1 MSEVSQRIAR
11 IMHRQCCQYPGGIQS
26 IARILSQEDGR
37 AESTIYNDLS
47 PNMKQRPNGEMKE
60 PQPKVSDLIRVQELV
75 GNLDALNAL
84 NAHFGMIAVSMGA
97 IHPDMPTVE
106 TEMLQDVPSVVELH
120 KAIDEYLAGKCG
132 QEKVLAALDFAT
144 QDLRQTVVRAFEDE
158 PKSGHIFRQGQGWVS
173 VRQARQ

>member
-11 IMHRQCCQYPGGIQS
+11 IMHRQCCQYPGGIQA

-75 GNLDALNAL
+75 GNLDALNVL
-84 NAHFGMIAVSMGA
+84 NAHFGMVAVSMSA

-120 KAIDEYLAGKCG
+120 KAIDEFLAGKCG
-132 QEKVLAALDFAT
+132 PEKVLAALDFAT
-144 QDLRQTVVRAFEDE
+144 QDLRQTVVRAFENE
-158 PKSGHIFRQGQGWVS
+158 PKGGHIFRQGQGWVP
-173 VRQARQ
+173 VKQARQ